1 MSQYPYQNQPAWIDG
16 RTAESAERTRV
27 FFRAVYGW
35 MFGGLLLTALAS
47 LWVVVSPAM
56 RSLVLGNP
64 IVYIGLMV
72 VELGLVMYLN
82 FRIHRMTAPAAA
94 SAFLVYSLLNGL
106 TLSMIFFAYTK
117 GSIVSAFATTA
128 VTFGAMS
135 VYGMVTKR
143 DLSKFGSFLFMGLLG
158 VLITIFINMFLRSSA
173 LDMAVSFI
181 GVFLF
186 LGITAYHTHQLKAIA
201 QSAGERSEQLAIIG
215 ALTLYLAFINIFLFL
230 LRLFGGRRD

>member
-1 MSQYPYQNQPAWIDG
+1 MSQFPYQNQPAWIEG

-27 FFRAVYGW
+27 FFRSVYAW

-56 RSLVLGNP
+56 QQLVLGNRAVFLVL
-64 IVYIGLMV
+64 IFA
-72 VELGLVMYLN
+72 ELGLVMYLN
-82 FRIHRMTAPAAA
+82 FAIHRMSAPAAA

-106 TLSMIFFAYTK
+106 TLSVIFFVYTHA
-117 GSIVSAFATTA
+117 SIVMAFSTA
-128 VTFGAMS
+128 ALTFGAMS
-135 VYGMVTKR
+135 IYGMVTKR
-143 DLSKFGSFLFMGLLG
+143 DLSKFGSFLFMGVIG
-158 VLITIFINMFLRSSA
+158 ILITMLINMFIRSTA
-173 LDMAVSFI
+173 LDMAVSLI

-215 ALTLYLAFINIFLFL
+215 ALSLYLAFINIFLFL